1 LKEGTLHPAA
11 FREASAAAKAS
22 GIPAQ
27 VKAQL
32 TSFLHFV

>member
-1 LKEGTLHPAA
+1 LKEGTLHPEA
-11 FREASAAAKAS
+11 FRAAPAAAKAS

-32 TSFLHFV
+32 ISFLHFV